1 MKHGQ
6 FFCIL
11 FLLLTKLSFTQV
23 DTFSVPVTDTIEIAT
38 ETIVITTDTI
48 VEEIIAD
55 TIKSPFYKNLWSHEP
70 HSVGKAAL
78 YSAVVPGL
86 GQAYNGKYWKIP
98 IVYAGIGT
106 SAYFVYYWN
115 SFYKELRQEYIFRT
129 DGDSTTNATIY
140 NYITSDEILLQYVD
154 NTKRYSDLLVVVTS
168 VVYILN
174 IVDAVVDAHLYD
186 FNVSDDLS
194 LHVQPYILPKGY
206 LTQNDFN
213 TFGLNLKLS
222 LK

>member
-1 MKHGQ
+1 M
-6 FFCIL
+6 
-11 FLLLTKLSFTQV
+11 
-23 DTFSVPVTDTIEIAT
+23 
-38 ETIVITTDTI
+38 
-48 VEEIIAD
+48 
-55 TIKSPFYKNLWSHEP
+55 
-70 HSVGKAAL
+70 
-78 YSAVVPGL
+78 
-86 GQAYNGKYWKIP
+86 
-98 IVYAGIGT
+98 
-106 SAYFVYYWN
+106 
-115 SFYKELRQEYIFRT
+115 RQEYIYRT

-186 FNVSDDLS
+186 FDVSDDLS
-194 LHVQPYILPKGY
+194 LHVQPFILPKGN

-213 TFGLNLKLS
+213 TFGVNLKLS

>member
-1 MKHGQ
+1 MFRHRIGIW
-6 FFCIL
+6 CVL
-11 FLLLTKLSFTQV
+11 VLLSGSMSAQ
-23 DTFSVPVTDTIEIAT
+23 TDTITTADSIEFLPIAT
-38 ETIVITTDTI
+38 L
-48 VEEIIAD
+48 AD
-55 TIKSPFYKNLWSHEP
+55 TSLDTTAFHFNPFTNFWSHDP
-70 HSVGKAAL
+70 HSVKRAAL
-78 YSAVVPGL
+78 YSAILPGL

-98 IVYAGIGT
+98 IVYAAIGT
-106 SAYFVYYWN
+106 SGYFIYYWYD
-115 SFYKELRQEYIFRT
+115 FYDELRTAYLART
-129 DGDSTTNATIY
+129 DSDPETIDALY
-140 NYITSDEILLQYVD
+140 AYIPSDEILLQYVD

-194 LHVQPYILPKGY
+194 LHIQPYMLPKGY

-213 TFGLNLKLS
+213 TFGVNLKLS